1 MPFPQSTSF
10 SRFFLWK
17 WGICGLLLLA
27 TTINYMDRLT
37 LNLMSKQI
45 MTEFHLNARNY
56 GQLESAFGVA
66 FALGAILIGW
76 MADRWNVRHIYAAS
90 VLLWSAAGFLT
101 GLSQGFLSLLMCRFL
116 LGLAE
121 SGNWPCALRTTQ
133 RILSPSERT
142 MGNGLLQSGAAAG
155 AVLTPFVVLLLYSEQ
170 NPGSW
175 RYPFLVVASL
185 GVVWVLGWVAS
196 IRADDLAL
204 TERSPSSSLV
214 AILGLLLV
222 LYGIDLLVH
231 IAFSD
236 RPWIPLCV
244 KFAVTLSSI
253 FGVVW
258 WMIQVVRDEAADER
272 RVFLRRFAVLTVVV
286 TAINMT
292 WHFFRAWLPLFL
304 QKQHGYSLEECNK
317 FSIYYYIAADVGCLA
332 SGYATLGLVRCG
344 WKVHSSRMFVFAV
357 CAALTTLSV
366 EAAVLPA
373 GWPLLAVLLVI
384 AFASLGVFPNYYSFT
399 QDLSS
404 RHQGKVTGALGCIC
418 WLSMSFFHEVIGDMV
433 ERTGSYSSGVA
444 IAGLLPL
451 LALVALTIFWRKSTE
466 PRTEPLLP
474 LQADDVESPGIHGV
488 SQGVQESVSHRNI
501 RS

>member
-1 MPFPQSTSF
+1 MPPPQSTSF
-10 SRFFLWK
+10 SRYFSWK

-45 MTEFHLNARNY
+45 MSEFDLNARNY

-76 MADRWNVRHIYAAS
+76 MSDRWNVRHIYAAS
-90 VLLWSAAGFLT
+90 VLLWSAAGFFT

-133 RILSPSERT
+133 RILPPSERT
-142 MGNGLLQSGAAAG
+142 MGNGLLQSGAAVG
-155 AVLTPFVVLLLYSEQ
+155 AVLTPFVVLMLYNEQ

-175 RYPFLVVASL
+175 RYPFLVVAAL
-185 GVVWVLGWVAS
+185 GVVWVVGWLAS
-196 IRADDLAL
+196 VRADDLAL
-204 TERSPSSSLV
+204 TERSPSSSLI

-244 KFAVTLSSI
+244 KLAVTLSSI
-253 FGVVW
+253 FGVVS
-258 WMIQVVRDEAADER
+258 WMIHAVRDEAPDER
-272 RVFLRRFAVLTVVV
+272 RVFLRRFAVLSVVV

-304 QKQHGYSLEECNK
+304 QKQHGYDLKACSE
-317 FSIYYYIAADVGCLA
+317 FSIYYYFAADAGCLA
-332 SGYATLGLVRCG
+332 SGYATLQLVRRG
-344 WKVHSSRMFVFAV
+344 WRVHSSRTFVFAL
-357 CAALTTLSV
+357 CAALTTFSV
-366 EAAVLPA
+366 AAAVLPA

-404 RHQGKVTGALGCIC
+404 KHQGKVTGALGCIC
-418 WLSMSFFHEVIGDMV
+418 WLTMSLLHEVIGDMV

-451 LALVALTIFWRKSTE
+451 LAIACLTLFWRSDSESPT
-466 PRTEPLLP
+466 TSLLA
-474 LQADDVESPGIHGV
+474 LKAKDVESSGIQRV
-488 SQGVQESVSHRNI
+488 SQEVPG
-501 RS
+501 